1 MTTSKINVNK
11 MFALTC
17 HYYLFLFVFYSRNS
31 TRPILIPLP
40 YIRSDISMP
49 ATPGKQQ
56 KPTYNMPYIYSSRT
70 NKAATQHS
78 DTPSNAMPA
87 VINFNP
93 MNIPELSRP
102 GTKNGIPVGSKISAL
117 NKSNSGIAV
126 HDASMRTSFPA
137 PFLSSPGPFKGTT
150 PNQTPA
156 LFDDRPEDDNDA
168 KEKLAKL
175 DIESVDSEV
184 DSPVQPGVDI
194 DLSGNSA
201 NNEGEERTGVDM
213 KERTSDGHPGEEI
226 VAKGIRFS
234 LTTDGGLMQGVE
246 IYDYEKRGRGLFALE
261 CRRYL
266 YFFFNTLQ
274 PLHIKKR

>member
-1 MTTSKINVNK
+1 MITSKINVNK

-17 HYYLFLFVFYSRNS
+17 HCYLFLFVFYSRNS

-40 YIRSDISMP
+40 YIRSDIGMP

-56 KPTYNMPYIYSSRT
+56 KPMYNMPYIYSSKT
-70 NKAATQHS
+70 NKAATQQS

-102 GTKNGIPVGSKISAL
+102 GTKNGIPVASKISAL

-126 HDASMRTSFPA
+126 HDVSARTSFPA

-156 LFDDRPEDDNDA
+156 LFDDRPEDENDA

-184 DSPVQPGVDI
+184 DSPVQPVAEGTAAAVEI

-201 NNEGEERTGVDM
+201 DSEGEEGTVVDM
-213 KERTSDGHPGEEI
+213 KEKTNGEHPGEEI

-234 LTTDGGLMQGVE
+234 LTTDGGLMEGVE
-246 IYDYEKRGRGLFALE
+246 IYDYEKRGRGLFAIE
-261 CRRYL
+261 CPSTL
-266 YFFFNTLQ
+266 ILFNSYT
-274 PLHIKKR
+274 